1 MPTLLEELSGWA
13 RDLDLDDV
21 PEPVLRLAGSQV
33 LSQLAAARAGMAH
46 PLGRRMIA
54 AFGPPLQDDPVRAAC
69 SLAGLTSWLQMDDTA
84 YAGHLGNST
93 VTVPLA
99 YALAG
104 QADGRDLLRAVVGA
118 NECAARV
125 TAAATLGPFRG
136 QSATHTALVGAVAGR
151 FGITGA
157 THRQWVDALALAFGM
172 PPRVLSPA
180 FLRSD
185 TKMLNALVPV
195 RAGLDAC
202 DAALAGLSG
211 AADILEHPEGFL
223 SRFSSVPLPEAV
235 TAGLGRRW
243 HTETLSFKLHPGG
256 PGVDSAVDCAMELA
270 AELGPLRPGDVADV
284 LVETSYYTVFVDRK
298 VAPVVA
304 GADTPLT
311 ALVMSTPYG
320 VATALL
326 TGGLEPGDYAGAR
339 LADPDRWELAERV
352 RVEHDP
358 AMTRDSFRCEVPFGE
373 ALRLAGD
380 RAARWEFG
388 SLGSDLDAL
397 GLSGLTADLGPP
409 SESFAGARKVTGA
422 RVTVTLADGR
432 TAVRERAVP
441 RGAAGPE
448 TRAAHQALVRE
459 KFLRTGGPVAVADL
473 LAGLPDV
480 PAGPLAAAIRAGLA
494 ECPATEDA

>member
-1 MPTLLEELSGWA
+1 VSTLLEDLCAWA
-13 RDLDLDDV
+13 AGLDLDDV
-21 PEPVLRLAGSQV
+21 PEPVVRLAASQV
-33 LSQLAAARAGMAH
+33 ISQLAAARAGMAH
-46 PLGRRMIA
+46 PLGRKVLA
-54 AFGPPLQDDPVRAAC
+54 AFGSPLQDDPARGAC
-69 SLAGLTSWLQMDDTA
+69 SLSALTSWLQMDDTA

-104 QADGRDLLRAVVGA
+104 RADGRTLLRAVIVA

-136 QSATHTALVGAVAGR
+136 QTATHTALVGSVTGR

-157 THRQWVDALALAFGM
+157 PERQWVDALALAFGM

-185 TKMLNALVPV
+185 TKVLNALVPV

-202 DAALAGLSG
+202 DAAEAGLTG

-235 TAGLGRRW
+235 TAGLGTRW

-256 PGVDSAVDCAMELA
+256 PGVDSAVDCAIELA
-270 AELGPLRPGDVADV
+270 AELGPLRVEDVADV

-298 VAPVVA
+298 ITPVIT
-304 GADTPLT
+304 GPTSPLT

-326 TGGLEPGDYAGAR
+326 TGDLLPGDFAGEP
-339 LADPDRWELAERV
+339 LATPDRWDLAKRV

-358 AMTRDSFRCEVPFGE
+358 RMTRESFQCEVPFGE

-380 RAARWEFG
+380 RAGSWEFG
-388 SLGSDLDAL
+388 ALGSDLAAL
-397 GLSGLTADLGPP
+397 GLSALTAELGPP
-409 SESFAGARKVTGA
+409 SESFTEARKVTGA
-422 RVTVTLADGR
+422 RVTVTLADG
-432 TAVRERAVP
+432 VRRSGSG
-441 RGAAGPE
+441 RS
-448 TRAAHQALVRE
+448 RAAPPGR
-459 KFLRTGGPVAVADL
+459 RPGPSTRPWS
-473 LAGLPDV
+473 G
-480 PAGPLAAAIRAGLA
+480 RSS
-494 ECPATEDA
+494 